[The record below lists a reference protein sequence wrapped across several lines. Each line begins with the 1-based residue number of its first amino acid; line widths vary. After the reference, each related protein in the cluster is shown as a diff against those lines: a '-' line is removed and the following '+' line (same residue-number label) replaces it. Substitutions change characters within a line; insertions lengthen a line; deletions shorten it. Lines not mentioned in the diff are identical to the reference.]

1 MCAIVWWRSMIYYV
15 VRIWVLVRTTYTK
28 NDDREYTHKRQQERE
43 RPQWKVIFYNTRTY
57 SFVLV
62 VFAIAPPFSVTLI
75 SGLNIYTYKKRRR
88 DEETMK
94 DGSSTFLFFSSSCSS
109 YHSYVYIYIWA
120 FVLDNVYSWW
130 LLCTNGR
137 QNQMEWWYI
146 PYWLVSWFMLVE
158 WFIK

>member
-94 DGSSTFLFFSSSCSS
+94 DGSSTFLFSSSS
-109 YHSYVYIYIWA
+109 YHYIHTYMSIRPWQCIQLM
-120 FVLDNVYSWW
+120 VLMYKWKTES
-130 LLCTNGR
+130 NG
-137 QNQMEWWYI
+137 MMIHTILISFMIY
-146 PYWLVSWFMLVE
+146 VSWM
-158 WFIK
+158 IH